1 MGVVLLVARPFDQ
14 ALAIVKVIAPPMI
27 LLNPIGAALFMTV
40 LRDRHREQDRVAA
53 ASSARALKIAERSLG
68 LMARGLRR
76 EAAAEV
82 ALIVKEETGVGAVG
96 VTDTERVLGWVG
108 LGTDHHVPGTPIAS
122 PFTRQ
127 SIAGNV
133 VVFADGVEHAYDCRV
148 SRGCPLHSV
157 LIVPLHVDAAVVG
170 TVQLFEPRSR
180 RFLNM
185 NKRLGEGI
193 GALLSG
199 QLLLAR
205 YEEQKNLLVMAE
217 LKLLQAQV
225 NPHFLFNALNT
236 IGAITRTDPA
246 RARELLV
253 HLSHFFRKNL
263 KRSGDLSTLQEELE
277 HVGAY
282 LEIEKAR
289 FQDRLVVETD
299 VDPGLLS
306 LRLPTF
312 TLQPLIENA
321 IKHGLS
327 ATLDRGTA
335 RIRAYREEGAAII
348 EIDDD
353 AGTWSEPASGEGL
366 GMKIVD
372 RRIKELLGEGYGV
385 TVSCVPNELTRVRVR
400 MPLQGARP

>member
-1 MGVVLLVARPFDQ
+1 
-14 ALAIVKVIAPPMI
+14 
-27 LLNPIGAALFMTV
+27 
-40 LRDRHREQDRVAA
+40 
-53 ASSARALKIAERSLG
+53 
-68 LMARGLRR
+68 
-76 EAAAEV
+76 
-82 ALIVKEETGVGAVG
+82 
-96 VTDTERVLGWVG
+96 
-108 LGTDHHVPGTPIAS
+108 
-122 PFTRQ
+122 
-127 SIAGNV
+127 
-133 VVFADGVEHAYDCRV
+133 
-148 SRGCPLHSV
+148 
-157 LIVPLHVDAAVVG
+157 
-170 TVQLFEPRSR
+170 
-180 RFLNM
+180 M